1 MRLAYGRGSWC
12 CLSCL
17 CWVQC
22 QAGQLLVDTLLRAM
36 VRVSSVVLAPVV
48 LAPLVRPMAAVR
60 AVVPVAMRVPVRAW
74 AAVTVTLVVLVTAAD
89 AVMAVAVAV
98 MAVAVMVVAVL
109 AVPAVP
115 AVLRSCC
122 RVDACRPAFSSLLAD
137 IAGAAAAAAAA
148 AGGGVG
154 VGAGRH
160 FDCRACNTLMGSSH
174 A

>member
-98 MAVAVMVVAVL
+98 MAVAVL

-148 AGGGVG
+148 AAGGGVG
-154 VGAGRH
+154 VGAGGH